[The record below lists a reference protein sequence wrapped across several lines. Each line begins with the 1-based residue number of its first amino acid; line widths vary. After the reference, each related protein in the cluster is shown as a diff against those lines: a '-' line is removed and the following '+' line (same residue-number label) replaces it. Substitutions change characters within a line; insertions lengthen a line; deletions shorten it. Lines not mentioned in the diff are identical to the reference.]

1 VTALQ
6 VLAAPNP
13 KKTSAAKHGMP
24 LAQID
29 HTLNDRQ
36 QVAILGCNFDLEGNI
51 GREETGTGAREY
63 REYDLHVQ
71 HSP

>member
-6 VLAAPNP
+6 ALAGPNP
-13 KKTSAAKHGMP
+13 GKTPAAKDGMP

-36 QVAILGCNFDLEGNI
+36 QVAILGCNFHLEDNI
-51 GREETGTGAREY
+51 GREETGTEARDY
-63 REYDLHVQ
+63 RE
-71 HSP
+71 